1 MILYIIMKSQTRS
14 NNRRNRKN
22 CSIKRRR
29 GGDLGFD
36 LLLGA
41 SRIRGQKYEHW
52 LEQRLVL
59 VYNDI
64 DFVLKVK
71 KLFGFDKTALRTF
84 DYNSVKA
91 DFESRK
97 PEDKKI
103 IMMQKKM

>member
-1 MILYIIMKSQTRS
+1 MKSQTRS

-22 CSIKRRR
+22 FSVKRRR
-29 GGDLGFD
+29 GGGLTDI
-36 LLLGA
+36 LLGA

-59 VYNDI
+59 FYKDI
-64 DFVLKVK
+64 DFVLKVRE
-71 KLFGFDKTALRTF
+71 LFGFDKTALRTF

-103 IMMQKKM
+103 IMQKKMQKKM

>member
-1 MILYIIMKSQTRS
+1 MIFYIMKSQTRS

-29 GGDLGFD
+29 GGDLGLD

-59 VYNDI
+59 VYND
-64 DFVLKVK
+64 VRR
-71 KLFGFDKTALRTF
+71 FGFFKL
-84 DYNSVKA
+84 YNTT
-91 DFESRK
+91 
-97 PEDKKI
+97 KI
-103 IMMQKKM
+103 NRISFLQKLGLYL

>member
-1 MILYIIMKSQTRS
+1 MKSQTRS

-29 GGDLGFD
+29 GGGFAD
-36 LLLGA
+36 ILLGA

-59 VYNDI
+59 VYNDF
-64 DFVLKVK
+64 DFVVKVK
-71 KLFGFDKTALRTF
+71 KIFGYDKTAIGSF
-84 DYNSVKA
+84 DKNRVKA
-91 DFESRK
+91 DFDSRK

-103 IMMQKKM
+103 IMM

>member
-1 MILYIIMKSQTRS
+1 MIFYIMKSQTRS

-103 IMMQKKM
+103 IMQKKM

>member
-1 MILYIIMKSQTRS
+1 MIFYIMKSQTRS

-22 CSIKRRR
+22 YSIKRRKV
-29 GGDLGFD
+29 GGNWITSS
-36 LLLGA
+36 LLA
-41 SRIRGQKYEHW
+41 ADRIRSNKYEDW

-59 VYNDI
+59 VYNDF
-64 DFVLKVK
+64 DFVVKVK
-71 KLFGFDKTALRTF
+71 KMFGYDKTALRTF

-103 IMMQKKM
+103 IMQKKM

>member
-1 MILYIIMKSQTRS
+1 MKSQTRS

-29 GGDLGFD
+29 GGGVADI
-36 LLLGA
+36 LLGA

-59 VYNDI
+59 FYNDF
-64 DFVLKVK
+64 DFVVKVK
-71 KLFGFDKTALRTF
+71 KMFGYDKTAIWSF
-84 DYNSVKA
+84 DKNSVKA
-91 DFESRK
+91 DFDSRK

-103 IMMQKKM
+103 IMQKKM

>member
-1 MILYIIMKSQTRS
+1 MIFYIMKSQTRS

-29 GGDLGFD
+29 GGDLGLDVLF
-36 LLLGA
+36 GV

-103 IMMQKKM
+103 IMQKKM

>member
-1 MILYIIMKSQTRS
+1 MIFYIMKSQTRS

-103 IMMQKKM
+103 IMQKK